1 MNQKL
6 VFTDMELDLF
16 QPDSP
21 TTFGND
27 GEIMV
32 VSDNLVNGNGNEY
45 LTRKVLAY
53 LPGREYP
60 VVTPQGQYK
69 YCAKLP
75 LGKIRINK
83 YLDHNP
89 MLIRGKVSSILARPN
104 SGKTEALCQ
113 NAIDACLHDYNVLYI
128 TMETSMDAINSRI
141 ANMAP
146 NPLRNLK
153 IVQGKPRMSTQDVN
167 AFIKTCQLE
176 PDVVIIDY
184 STLLE
189 PYAASS
195 SQDTRRRAIYFELV
209 DIAMKDDIAIVT
221 AECVSPV

>member
-1 MNQKL
+1 MPEKI
-6 VFTDMELDLF
+6 VFTDMELELF
-16 QPDSP
+16 QPKSP
-21 TTFGND
+21 TTFDNG
-27 GEIMV
+27 GQEMV
-32 VSDNLVNGNGNEY
+32 VSDSLLTGNGY
-45 LTRKVLAY
+45 LTCKVLAY

-60 VVTPQGQYK
+60 VITPQGQYK

-89 MLIRGKVSSILARPN
+89 MLIRGKVSSIFARPG

-128 TMETSMDAINSRI
+128 TMETSMEAICSRI
-141 ANMAP
+141 TNMAP
-146 NPLRNLK
+146 SALRNLK
-153 IVQGKPRMSTQDVN
+153 IAEAKPRMSTQDVN
-167 AFIKTCQLE
+167 AFIKTCQFD

-195 SQDTRRRAIYFELV
+195 NQDSRRRSIYFELV
-209 DIAMKDDIAIVT
+209 DIALKNNIAIVT
-221 AECVSPV
+221 AEGVSPV

>member
-1 MNQKL
+1 MTEKL

-27 GEIMV
+27 GKIMV
-32 VSDNLVNGNGNEY
+32 VSDTLMNGNGY
-45 LTRKVLAY
+45 LTCKVLAY

-60 VVTPQGQYK
+60 VVTSQGQYK
-69 YCAKLP
+69 YCAELPVGKL
-75 LGKIRINK
+75 RINK

-89 MLIRGKVSSILARPN
+89 MLLRGKVSSIFARPG

-113 NAIDACLHDYNVLYI
+113 NAIDACLNSYNVLYI
-128 TMETSMDAINSRI
+128 TMETSMDAICSRI

-146 NPLRNLK
+146 NPLHNIK
-153 IVQGKPRMSTQDVN
+153 IVQGKPRMTTQDVN
-167 AFIKTCQLE
+167 TFIKSCQIE

-189 PYAASS
+189 PYTAYSN
-195 SQDTRRRAIYFELV
+195 QEFRRRQIYFELV
-209 DIAMKDDIAIVT
+209 DIAMKNNIAIVT
-221 AECVSPV
+221 AEGVSPV

>member
-1 MNQKL
+1 MTQKL
-6 VFTDMELDLF
+6 VFTDMEIDLF

-32 VSDNLVNGNGNEY
+32 VSDNLVNGNGY
-45 LTRKVLAY
+45 LTCKVLAY
-53 LPGREYP
+53 LPEREYP
-60 VVTPQGQYK
+60 VITPQGQYK
-69 YCAKLP
+69 YCAELPVGKL
-75 LGKIRINK
+75 RINK

-89 MLIRGKVSSILARPN
+89 MLIRGKVSSIFARPG

-128 TMETSMDAINSRI
+128 TMETSMDAICSRI
-141 ANMAP
+141 ANMAT

-153 IVQGKPRMSTQDVN
+153 IVEGKPRMSTQDVN
-167 AFIKTCQLE
+167 AFIKTCQFD

-184 STLLE
+184 GTLLE
-189 PYAASS
+189 PSAASS

-209 DIAMKDDIAIVT
+209 DIALRSNIAIVT
-221 AECVSPV
+221 AEGVSPV

>member
-1 MNQKL
+1 MTQKL

-27 GEIMV
+27 GKIMV
-32 VSDNLVNGNGNEY
+32 VSDSLENGNGY
-45 LTRKVLAY
+45 LTSKVLAY

-60 VVTPQGQYK
+60 VVTSQGQYK
-69 YCAKLP
+69 YCAEIPVGKL
-75 LGKIRINK
+75 RINK

-89 MLIRGKVSSILARPN
+89 MLLRGKVSSIVARPG

-128 TMETSMDAINSRI
+128 TMETSMDALCSRI

-153 IVQGKPRMSTQDVN
+153 IVEGKPRMSTQDVN
-167 AFIKTCQLE
+167 TLIKACQFE

-195 SQDTRRRAIYFELV
+195 NQDSRRRMIYFELV
-209 DIAMKDDIAIVT
+209 DIALRNNIAIVT
-221 AECVSPV
+221 AEGVSPV